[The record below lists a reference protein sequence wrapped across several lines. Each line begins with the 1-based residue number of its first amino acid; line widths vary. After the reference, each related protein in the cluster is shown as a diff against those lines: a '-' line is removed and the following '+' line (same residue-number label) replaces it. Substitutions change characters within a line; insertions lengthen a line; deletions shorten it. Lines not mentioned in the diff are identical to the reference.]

1 MFEGWDFA
9 FDKVKAKDWS
19 VEQKVE
25 WLNQNLQEGEN
36 PMEVQLTF
44 EEPEF
49 DINEDVI
56 DESQLD
62 VPDRIDVD
70 GIEFKELKNSIEKY
84 ELNLNN
90 TNAELKE

>member
-1 MFEGWDFA
+1 
-9 FDKVKAKDWS
+9 
-19 VEQKVE
+19 
-25 WLNQNLQEGEN
+25 
-36 PMEVQLTF
+36 MEVQLTF